1 MYLHSM
7 QRRIFSIQEKNEI
20 ESLLIGDFYFLGTA
34 MLKSLV
40 LEFHFHSLSYHS
52 LAQIE
57 KQSICFVFFSY
68 ACHVQILMLSIQNIQ
83 LIFPISFMQS
93 YSVVNYNEKVMDGFY
108 DVCGLTSNSV
118 VQGNMPLLVD
128 LQAIS
133 ISENVDYE
141 VIMVNRYVDAELQD
155 LEKKAYIMSL
165 ESTVSDGLIQKIA
178 DVVVDRM
185 GGPVSDAGEMS
196 SRWKRRSKELQN
208 TLNSIILPLG
218 CLDVGLSR
226 HRALLFKVLRSFNFC

>member
-1 MYLHSM
+1 
-7 QRRIFSIQEKNEI
+7 
-20 ESLLIGDFYFLGTA
+20 
-34 MLKSLV
+34 
-40 LEFHFHSLSYHS
+40 
-52 LAQIE
+52 
-57 KQSICFVFFSY
+57 
-68 ACHVQILMLSIQNIQ
+68 MLSIQNIQ